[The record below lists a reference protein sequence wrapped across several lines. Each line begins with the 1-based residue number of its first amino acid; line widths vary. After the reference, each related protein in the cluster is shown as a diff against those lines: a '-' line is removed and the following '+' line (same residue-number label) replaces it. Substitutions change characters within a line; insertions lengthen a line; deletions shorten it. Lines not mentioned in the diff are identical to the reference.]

1 VHNVLWEH
9 EYRPYGVIDGRLVT
23 GQDPA
28 SSTAAA
34 KALMELLARNGCVA
48 ARPIYGKSVVT
59 LVEKIISKLPYMKE
73 SIRLWIS

>member
-1 VHNVLWEH
+1 
-9 EYRPYGVIDGRLVT
+9 VIDGRLVT

-34 KALMELLARNGCVA
+34 KALMELLAAKRVCVA